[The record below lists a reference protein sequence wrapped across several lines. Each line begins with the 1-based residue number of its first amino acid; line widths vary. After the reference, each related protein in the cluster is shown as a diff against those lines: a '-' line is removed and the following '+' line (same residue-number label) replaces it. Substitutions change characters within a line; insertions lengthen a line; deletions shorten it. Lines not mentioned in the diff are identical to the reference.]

1 MNVCNICV
9 TPIHSERL
17 IAPITRQWSPHWQ
30 NNQSVTRKCRYFL
43 NSKQILFVPP
53 VFSMNTEQSIITREL
68 PPIGKTIS
76 QTHANVDISWT
87 ANNYCFYLL
96 YSQRTLKTHAN
107 AESSSTRNTYCLYS
121 LYSRWNISC
130 FNHQAMITPLPKR
143 SVRHAQMQ
151 EIHNFFSA
159 SEQHLWSKRNT
170 QNVNVCKVARIP
182 NISKQS

>member
-9 TPIHSERL
+9 TPIHSERI
-17 IAPITRQWSPHWQ
+17 IATITRQWSPHWQ
-30 NNQSVTRKCRYFL
+30 KDQSNTRKCRYFL
-43 NSKQILFVPP
+43 NSKQILFAPS
-53 VFSMNTEQSIITREL
+53 VFSMNTEQSIITGEL
-68 PPIGKTIS
+68 PPNCQNDQS
-76 QTHANVDISWT
+76 DIRKCKKFF
-87 ANNYCFYLL
+87 NNK
-96 YSQRTLKTHAN
+96 QI
-107 AESSSTRNTYCLYS
+107 LYS

-151 EIHNFFSA
+151 EIHNFFWA